1 MPKCRP
7 AMRHARQV
15 EQSLADAVKAA
26 LPTTSIDLDAPLEDA
41 CPTIFAP
48 SQADKLALI
57 DASFEALAA
66 RCSAERLP
74 ALKQDAKSL
83 RKAISDQA

>member
-1 MPKCRP
+1 MPKRRP

-15 EQSLADAVKAA
+15 EQSLTDAVNVA
-26 LPTTSIDLDAPLEDA
+26 LPSMAIDLDMTLEDA
-41 CPTIFAP
+41 SPAILTP

-83 RKAISDQA
+83 RKAISNQA

>member
-1 MPKCRP
+1 MPKRRP
-7 AMRHARQV
+7 TMHLARQV

-26 LPTTSIDLDAPLEDA
+26 LPTTPIDLDAPLEDA
-41 CPTIFAP
+41 SPAIFAP
-48 SQADKLALI
+48 TQADKLALI

-66 RCSAERLP
+66 RCSAERMP